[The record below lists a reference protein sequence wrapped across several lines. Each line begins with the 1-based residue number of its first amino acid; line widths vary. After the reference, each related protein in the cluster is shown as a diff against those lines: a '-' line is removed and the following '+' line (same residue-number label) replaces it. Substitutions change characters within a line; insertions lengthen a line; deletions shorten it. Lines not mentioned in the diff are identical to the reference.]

1 MIQNNQSHLYRV
13 IADYDSP
20 YTEPFF
26 LKKGE
31 TVQIGRHDD
40 EWPGW
45 VWSTN
50 AAGESRWVP
59 EAYLRSDG
67 LVVRDYESTEL
78 VVQVGDVVTAVFA
91 ESGWLWCTNQSGQS
105 GWVPHKVVEPVHS
118 GK

>member
-1 MIQNNQSHLYRV
+1 MPQSNLRHLYRV

-31 TVQIGRHDD
+31 MVQTGRRDD

-45 VWSTN
+45 VWCRSS
-50 AAGESRWVP
+50 AGESRWAP
-59 EAYLRSDG
+59 EAYLDSDG

-78 VVQVGDVVTAVFA
+78 TVKVGDVVTAVLA
-91 ESGWLWCTNQSGQS
+91 ESGWLWCTNQSGQN
-105 GWVPHKVVEPVHS
+105 GWVPQKVIAPIHS

>member
-1 MIQNNQSHLYRV
+1 MKQVDQPRPYRV

-20 YTEPFF
+20 YTEPYC

-31 TVQIGRHDD
+31 TVQVGRRDD

-45 VWSTN
+45 VWCTN

-59 EAYLRSDG
+59 EAYLGSNG
-67 LVVRDYESTEL
+67 LVLRNYESTEL
-78 VVQVGDVVTAVFA
+78 EVKAGEVVTAIIE

-105 GWVPHKVVEPVHS
+105 GWVPQKVVEHDPL
-118 GK
+118 